1 MGADSQFRRRI
12 LLVDASTGFLQV
24 CLQGLE
30 AQGFEVLT
38 AENGFEA
45 LHVLRG
51 AHPDLLITEL
61 NLPAMSGFELL
72 SVVRTRFPLIPAIAV
87 SGDYTAVTMPREVIC
102 DAFVAKGPNCFFEL
116 LEEVQR
122 LISESPLRGSRAKT
136 DVAPVWIPRSRE
148 GYIILTCPECL
159 RTFSAAEPISPT
171 ANESCVFCGATV
183 RFEMSSV
190 EQVPI
195 APEES
200 LTVRSR
206 KIRARAEAAVMKSQ
220 KLRERSGS

>member
-12 LLVDASTGFLQV
+12 LLVDANTSFLRV
-24 CLQGLE
+24 CSEALQT
-30 AQGFEVLT
+30 QGYDILT

-72 SVVRTRFPLIPAIAV
+72 SVVRTRFPLVSAIAV

-116 LEEVQR
+116 LEETKR

-136 DVAPVWIPRSRE
+136 DVVPVWIPRSKE

-171 ANESCVFCGATV
+171 ANESCVFCGTSV

-190 EQVPI
+190 EQAPI

-200 LTVRSR
+200 LIVRSR
-206 KIRARAEAAVMKSQ
+206 KTRARAEAALMKSR
-220 KLRERSGS
+220 KLRDTSDS